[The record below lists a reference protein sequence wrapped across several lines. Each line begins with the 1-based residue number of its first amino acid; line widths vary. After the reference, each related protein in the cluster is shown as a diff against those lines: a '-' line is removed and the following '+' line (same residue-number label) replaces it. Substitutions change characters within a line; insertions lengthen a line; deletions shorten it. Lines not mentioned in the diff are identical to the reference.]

1 MQTNSIIMQTLC
13 VPCACR
19 CRYCLLSWDGRLIG
33 ADYARSECVA
43 LRWFQWLKELR
54 PEISFHFSY
63 GFSMEHPDI
72 AHALDFL
79 KSIDSVSAHYLQ
91 MDGMRTRDDSQLA
104 SLTALLAEHGVE
116 HLNFTFYGLPEYHDA
131 FAARKGDFDLMLRT
145 VKAALGNGLMVSAG
159 IPLSHENT
167 AQAEALLSIL
177 QDTGMQNIRYFVP
190 HSEGRGTVLEPV
202 RFSQDDYDRL
212 PDPVRS
218 RMNSSVYRSE
228 IAWLQSN
235 ELSDDTHRSLLLSLT
250 SENIRRYETED
261 PSVLIAEAESLD
273 DTYYSAFPSVRTLAE
288 NYGDTGNTR
297 WYSLRDMKWHWRQR
311 YLRQHPLE
319 LYDVCNER
327 QTGSRRY

>member
-104 SLTALLAEHGVE
+104 SLTALLAEHSVE

-190 HSEGRGTVLEPV
+190 HSEGRGTVLYGNASGAAAVSAGDHEYGLGQAELRGTV
-202 RFSQDDYDRL
+202 RAEHA
-212 PDPVRS
+212 DPG
-218 RMNSSVYRSE
+218 NGGGYSE
-228 IAWLQSN
+228 AG
-235 ELSDDTHRSLLLSLT
+235 DG
-250 SENIRRYETED
+250 END
-261 PSVLIAEAESLD
+261 
-273 DTYYSAFPSVRTLAE
+273 
-288 NYGDTGNTR
+288 
-297 WYSLRDMKWHWRQR
+297 
-311 YLRQHPLE
+311 
-319 LYDVCNER
+319 
-327 QTGSRRY
+327 